1 VDALLGLKRD
11 WDLPNLIRQWSCGNQ
26 MSLNTERV
34 MLHADLVAEVF
45 GIECSAEK
53 AIEVDQQVLMQ
64 LSH

>member
-1 VDALLGLKRD
+1 
-11 WDLPNLIRQWSCGNQ
+11 

-34 MLHADLVAEVF
+34 MLHAGLVAEVF
-45 GIECSAEK
+45 GIEYGAEK